1 MFLTWDN
8 SNRQQMII
16 WSWNGMELSRIEQTY
31 WKQFRAK
38 LPSQTIWHAPVQTAG
53 QFKGIPESTLQIE
66 ITVNWGRVCPTEVH
80 CASNRMASI
89 YSSKGCQQSCSDKMK
104 CKASRLEGT
113 VRKSGRSCSSRHL
126 SLHNSLCTGWPSW
139 HLKYLCSE
147 MAHPQPIHPSCVL
160 CFMRIRDGWRCSK
173 LAPLPVG
180 GRALEAQ
187 K

>member
-1 MFLTWDN
+1 MFWTWDN
-8 SNRQQMII
+8 SNRQQMK
-16 WSWNGMELSRIEQTY
+16 WHGTVSNWVNL
-31 WKQFRAK
+31 
-38 LPSQTIWHAPVQTAG
+38 LQTIQGKASLGIYLTCCRTAG

-66 ITVNWGRVCPTEVH
+66 ITVNWGRVCTTEVH

-89 YSSKGCQQSCSDKMK
+89 YSSKGCQQSCSDLSFYKMK

-126 SLHNSLCTGWPSW
+126 SLLCTGWPSW

-147 MAHPQPIHPSCVL
+147 MAHPQPIHPSRVL
-160 CFMRIRDGWRCSK
+160 CFVRIRDSWRCSK